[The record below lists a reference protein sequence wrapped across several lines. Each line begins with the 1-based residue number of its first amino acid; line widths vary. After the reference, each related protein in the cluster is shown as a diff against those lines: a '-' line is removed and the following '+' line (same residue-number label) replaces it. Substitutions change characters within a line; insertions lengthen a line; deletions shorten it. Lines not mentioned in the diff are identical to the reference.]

1 MKIHSSDILSKLRDV
16 RDARIEGRD
25 QASVD
30 NDYWLQGYTKAIND
44 IIDLEKAE
52 RVDDE
57 ESAYDKLYKSSESV
71 AIFTYD
77 KDSYKKDRIG
87 FKNAG
92 ADYWILYL
100 KDEITFGAVYFGRWK
115 DVASKYNLSH
125 YLKLDGVSLNEETV
139 KPITIT
145 ADKVYLGGA
154 YGISAEL

>member
-1 MKIHSSDILSKLRDV
+1 MKIHSSDILVKLRDV

-25 QASVD
+25 QASID

-44 IIDLEKAE
+44 IIALEKAE

-71 AIFTYD
+71 ALFVYD
-77 KDSYKKDRIG
+77 KDSYEKDRIG

-92 ADYWILYL
+92 TDHWTLYF

-115 DVASKYNLSH
+115 DVVSKYNFSH
-125 YLKLDGVSLNEETV
+125 YLKQDGVSLDEYT
-139 KPITIT
+139 
-145 ADKVYLGGA
+145 DKVYVGGT

>member
-1 MKIHSSDILSKLRDV
+1 MKISSSDILSKLRDV

-25 QASVD
+25 QASID

-44 IIDLEKAE
+44 IIALEKAE

-71 AIFTYD
+71 ALFVYD
-77 KDSYKKDRIG
+77 KDSYENVRIG
-87 FKNAG
+87 FKG
-92 ADYWILYL
+92 ASDYWTIYL
-100 KDEITFGAVYFGRWK
+100 KDQITFGAAYCGRWK
-115 DVASKYNLSH
+115 EVISKYDFSH
-125 YLKLDGVSLNEETV
+125 YLKKDGLSLDKDTV

-145 ADKVYLGGA
+145 SDKVYLGGA